1 MIVTYIGM
9 ASIFLGFLC
18 VMGALLALPQSGGSS
33 RAHRAGAFGHSF
45 PHHHSGDCG
54 CVFRRNDHW
63 LDFFSPVICGTV
75 VGLLDATYPP
85 AASAKVMQPKT
96 TRP

>member
-1 MIVTYIGM
+1 MIITYIGM

-18 VMGALLALPQSGGSS
+18 VMGAFWLFHNREDRRGPIVLGLLAIL
-33 RAHRAGAFGHSF
+33 F
-45 PHHHSGDCG
+45 HHSGDCC